1 MSDRYIR
8 RFALPERLYT
18 ASAPVVLAAGV
29 LLEDTKIPRLVAQMK
44 WKSITPGT
52 LTALTV
58 AVRRPEEGGDTGK
71 TVFTYSDLHITRGQT
86 FGVYTAVVLPMGPQ
100 RSMEIRALSADF
112 TDGTR
117 WTAPEDAVWAPLPA
131 FVPLAQ
137 AVAEP
142 ELLGLSAVKPF

>member
-112 TDGTR
+112 TDGR
-117 WTAPEDAVWAPLPA
+117 AGRRRRMPCGRRCPPLCPLPRRWRSRSCW
-131 FVPLAQ
+131 P
-137 AVAEP
+137 
-142 ELLGLSAVKPF
+142 